1 MLSFIR
7 IAMVMAFL
15 HSNKTVTKAKYFLRY
30 YIKELEINNKQNG
43 KFTIMWK
50 LNNMLLIN

>member
-7 IAMVMAFL
+7 IAMVMAFI

-43 KFTIMWK
+43 KFTIM
-50 LNNMLLIN
+50 